1 MIKPPSI
8 LRKYEAF
15 YSSDP
20 AIVQLPDGATEEQH
34 TERAR
39 KLKIALET
47 GRWEDVTVPGEK
59 VTAFSF
65 RPLTTDA
72 NFRIYKEQGAA
83 RAKLAFQWALTNAT
97 NLPPGIEVKF
107 APHPD
112 LGLIATTSFLDEACG
127 GAIGTLI
134 VLELGELVLRR
145 GDTADPL

>member
-1 MIKPPSI
+1 VIKPPSN
-8 LRKYEAF
+8 LRKWDAF
-15 YSSDP
+15 YSGDP
-20 AIVQLPDGATEEQH
+20 AIAQLPADATEDQ
-34 TERAR
+34 RSAR
-39 KLKIALET
+39 SAKLKIALET

-59 VTAFSF
+59 ASTFTF

-72 NFRIYKEQGAA
+72 TFRIYKEQGPA

-127 GAIGTLI
+127 GVIGTLI
-134 VLELGELVLRR
+134 VLELGELVLER
-145 GDTADPL
+145 GDAVDPL